1 MCLSVSGSVWS
12 VCVCVDR
19 KIGKEEGGEKQ
30 IWENLSVNYSLSPE
44 EWKVEEKAV

>member
-1 MCLSVSGSVWS
+1 MCLFLGLCGL
-12 VCVCVDR
+12 CVCVDR

-30 IWENLSVNYSLSPE
+30 IWENVSVNYSLSPE